1 MSNVGMGWLSG
12 RREERERR
20 ERAQLARIVA
30 AQQRADQLAHERL
43 LREVWGEVWVW
54 PPLYA
59 AIVDEVDRRQAA
71 GHLPPLKAAIV
82 LHETLSRATKGS
94 RRLDDSYSEV
104 LPAAVREI
112 VTGVISELRYRTDLP
127 QELIDP
133 TRLPSREYADQSER
147 RKALAL
153 ARARDRAL
161 AKDRERKAV
170 QERAK
175 KAERERARKAEE
187 RARKAE
193 QEREREEAES
203 GLRPQERTTV
213 SRSRAEA
220 EKAAPGLL
228 ARAGLPS
235 GKNELEIATLLL
247 LREEEVTPERI
258 RHGVTMF
265 EEIYEAHVRSFKATG
280 GQTSWPSA
288 GALIRKLFSST

>member
-1 MSNVGMGWLSG
+1 MGWLRG

-43 LREVWGEVWVW
+43 LREVRGEVWVW

-104 LPAAVREI
+104 LPTAVREI

-147 RKALAL
+147 RKALTL

>member
-1 MSNVGMGWLSG
+1 MGWLSG

-43 LREVWGEVWVW
+43 LREVRGEVWVW
-54 PPLYA
+54 PALYA

>member
-1 MSNVGMGWLSG
+1 MGWLSG

-43 LREVWGEVWVW
+43 LREVRGEVWVW

-175 KAERERARKAEE
+175 KAKRERARKAEE

>member
-43 LREVWGEVWVW
+43 LREVRGEVWVW

-175 KAERERARKAEE
+175 KAKRERARKAEE

>member
-1 MSNVGMGWLSG
+1 M
-12 RREERERR
+12 
-20 ERAQLARIVA
+20 
-30 AQQRADQLAHERL
+30 
-43 LREVWGEVWVW
+43 
-54 PPLYA
+54 
-59 AIVDEVDRRQAA
+59 DEVDRRQAA

-82 LHETLSRATKGS
+82 LHETLSRATKGP
-94 RRLDDSYSEV
+94 RRLDSRYSEV

-112 VTGVISELRYRTDLP
+112 ATGVISELRYRTDLP
-127 QELIDP
+127 EQLVDP

-170 QERAK
+170 QERAE
-175 KAERERARKAEE
+175 KAERERARKAE
-187 RARKAE
+187 
-193 QEREREEAES
+193 REREEAES
-203 GLRPQERTTV
+203 RLRTQGQAVV
-213 SRSRAEA
+213 SRTRAEA
-220 EKAAPGLL
+220 EEAAPGLL
-228 ARAGLPS
+228 ARAGLPY

-265 EEIYEAHVRSFKATG
+265 EQIYEAHVRSFKATG

-288 GALIRKLFSST
+288 GVLIRKLFSGT

>member
-1 MSNVGMGWLSG
+1 MGWLSG

-43 LREVWGEVWVW
+43 LREVRGEVWVW

-280 GQTSWPSA
+280 GQTSWPNA

>member
-1 MSNVGMGWLSG
+1 M
-12 RREERERR
+12 
-20 ERAQLARIVA
+20 
-30 AQQRADQLAHERL
+30 
-43 LREVWGEVWVW
+43 W
-54 PPLYA
+54 PALYA

-82 LHETLSRATKGS
+82 LHETLSRATKGP
-94 RRLDDSYSEV
+94 RRLDSRYSEV

-127 QELIDP
+127 QQLIDP

-147 RKALAL
+147 RKALTL

-175 KAERERARKAEE
+175 KAEREGARKAEA
-187 RARKAE
+187 RAREAE
-193 QEREREEAES
+193 QEREREEVES
-203 GLRPQERTTV
+203 RLRTEERRAV
-213 SRSRAEA
+213 SRSQAEA
-220 EKAAPGLL
+220 EEAAPGLL

-235 GKNELEIATLLL
+235 GKNELAIATLLL

-265 EEIYEAHVRSFKATG
+265 ENIYEAHVRSFKATG

-288 GALIRKLFSST
+288 GALIRKLFSGP

>member
-1 MSNVGMGWLSG
+1 MGWLSG

-43 LREVWGEVWVW
+43 LREVRGEVWVW

-147 RKALAL
+147 RKAVAL

-175 KAERERARKAEE
+175 KAKRERARKAEE

-247 LREEEVTPERI
+247 LREEEMTPERI

>member
-43 LREVWGEVWVW
+43 LREVRGEVWVW

-147 RKALAL
+147 RKAVAL

-175 KAERERARKAEE
+175 KAKRERARKAEE

>member
-1 MSNVGMGWLSG
+1 MGWLSG

-43 LREVWGEVWVW
+43 LREVRGEVWVW

-147 RKALAL
+147 RKAVAL

-175 KAERERARKAEE
+175 KAKRERARKAEE

>member
-43 LREVWGEVWVW
+43 LREVRGEVWVW

-175 KAERERARKAEE
+175 KAKRERARKAEE

-247 LREEEVTPERI
+247 LREEEMTPERI